1 MAEIVLPDAQV
12 SRDPDG
18 GKIVLVVL
26 DGLGGLPDPDTGKT
40 ELETADTPNLDELA
54 ARSSLGMMD
63 PVSPGI
69 TPGSGPGHL
78 ALFGYDPVRHLIGRG
93 VLSALGI
100 GFKLQKGDVAARL
113 NLASFDGAG
122 NVTDRRAGRPSD
134 AEGARVVEKVR
145 DALSVPEGVEV
156 FLQHVKEHRA
166 VLVLRAEGLGAG
178 LDDTDPQETG
188 VPPEALRPRG
198 AESERTATVVRE
210 VLDQSFEILSDE
222 DRIQG
227 FLSRGFAR
235 YDGFPSVSERFGL
248 RAAALARYPMYR
260 GVARL
265 VGMDIPGVPES
276 DHAMLDLL
284 GESFPDHDYCF
295 IHFKA
300 PDARGEDGDFPARV
314 RAIEEID
321 ALIPRITA
329 LDPDVIAVTG
339 DHSTPAA
346 YRAHSWHAVPVLVAS
361 AWARPT
367 AASFGESS
375 CRVGDLGRF
384 EARHLMALCLAHAGR
399 LEKFGA

>member
-12 SRDPDG
+12 NRDPDG
-18 GKIVLVVL
+18 GKIVLLVL
-26 DGLGGLPDPDTGKT
+26 DGLGGLPDAHSGRT
-40 ELETADTPNLDELA
+40 ELETARTPNLDALA

-63 PVSPGI
+63 PVAPGI

-100 GFKLQKGDVAARL
+100 GFELRIGDVAARL
-113 NLASFDGAG
+113 NLASFDDAG

-134 AEGARVVEKVR
+134 EEGARAVEKVR
-145 DALSVPEGVEV
+145 SALSPADGAEV

-166 VLVLRAEGLGAG
+166 VLILRGEGLGAR

-188 VPPEALRPRG
+188 VPPDALAPEDD
-198 AESERTATVVRE
+198 ESKRTSEIVRD
-210 VLDQSFEILSDE
+210 VLDQSREILGDQ

-227 FLSRGFAR
+227 FLARGFAR
-235 YDGFPSVSERFGL
+235 FDGFPSVTDRFGL
-248 RAAALARYPMYR
+248 HATALARYPMYR

-265 VGMDIPGVPES
+265 VGMEIPGVPES
-276 DHAMLDLL
+276 DEAMLDLL
-284 GESFPDHDYCF
+284 EEVFESHDFCF
-295 IHFKA
+295 VHFKA

-314 RAIEEID
+314 RAIEDID
-321 ALIPRITA
+321 ALLPRITA
-329 LDPDVIAVTG
+329 LEPDVIAVTG

-346 YRAHSWHAVPVLVAS
+346 YRAHSWHAVPVLLAS
-361 AWARPT
+361 RWARPT
-367 AASFGESS
+367 ATTFGEST
-375 CRVGDLGRF
+375 CRTGDLGRF
-384 EARHLMALCLAHAGR
+384 EARHLMSLALAHAGR

>member
-1 MAEIVLPDAQV
+1 MVEIVLPDAQV

-26 DGLGGLPDPDTGKT
+26 DGLGGLPDSDTGKT
-40 ELETADTPNLDELA
+40 ALETARTPHLDELA
-54 ARSSLGMMD
+54 SRSSLGMMD
-63 PVSPGI
+63 PVAPGI

-100 GFKLQKGDVAARL
+100 GFQLRKGDVAARL
-113 NLASFDGAG
+113 NLASFDGSG

-134 AEGARVVEKVR
+134 AEGGRVVEKVR
-145 DALSVPEGVEV
+145 EALSAPEGIEV

-166 VLVLRAEGLGAG
+166 VLILRGEDLGAD

-188 VPPEALRPRG
+188 VPPEALRPDG
-198 AESERTATVVRE
+198 AESERTAGIVRQI
-210 VLDQSFEILSDE
+210 LDEAFEILSGE
-222 DRIQG
+222 ERVQG
-227 FLSRGFAR
+227 FLARGFAR
-235 YDGFPSVSERFGL
+235 YDGFPSVGDRFGL

-265 VGMDIPGVPES
+265 VGMEIPGVPES
-276 DHAMLDLL
+276 DDALLDLL
-284 GESFPDHDYCF
+284 EESLPSQDFCF

-321 ALIPRITA
+321 ALVPRITA
-329 LDPDVIAVTG
+329 LNPDVITVTG

-346 YRAHSWHAVPVLVAS
+346 YRAHTWHAVPVLLAS
-361 AWARPT
+361 SWARPT
-367 AASFGESS
+367 ATSFGETS
-375 CRVGDLGRF
+375 CRTGDLGRF
-384 EARHLMALCLAHAGR
+384 EGRHLMALALAHAGR